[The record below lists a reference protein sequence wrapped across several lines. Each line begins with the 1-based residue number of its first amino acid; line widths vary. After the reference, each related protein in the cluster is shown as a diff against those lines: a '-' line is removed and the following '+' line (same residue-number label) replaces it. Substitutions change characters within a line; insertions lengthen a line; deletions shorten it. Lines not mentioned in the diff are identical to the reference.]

1 MASSAKQCPHC
12 GDILDYADDVV
23 EAQDHLQAS
32 EKVGKPTVSKTGTL
46 EMEDLRLVGLGP
58 ACLLVALGLYV
69 LRFLGLPD
77 WVPDWGGEYTGF
89 LMVVTFASGL
99 FALVVGALFKGLPSS
114 RYGRASEEVITTLLT
129 LGVLIVPIIMTISE
143 P

>member
-1 MASSAKQCPHC
+1 MDS
-12 GDILDYADDVV
+12 G
-23 EAQDHLQAS
+23 
-32 EKVGKPTVSKTGTL
+32 
-46 EMEDLRLVGLGP
+46 
-58 ACLLVALGLYV
+58 LGLYV

-77 WVPDWGGEYTGF
+77 WVPDWGGGEYTGF

-114 RYGRASEEVITTLLT
+114 RFGRASEEVITTLLT